1 LVPTSYCAFSRS
13 TNLRRKPLSPYLDE
27 FRTRPAIE
35 RHAPSIHLHIDGERG
50 PTKTDVC
57 NACLRALSHLFD
69 HSDGG
74 QIAFVMQVSMTS
86 LDQIKGWENV
96 GHCCWFAGKATE
108 WTQYQFRDAVPNR
121 LIERLQAEQDVPTT
135 TTLHIALATM
145 IITVFTSPIPL
156 VMSTSDVISNLITLV
171 LRRAAID
178 PADSLL
184 LALTECI
191 GALGTHVYYADQIHD
206 LASELISRL
215 VSAEATGL
223 PGRERDSSDKSR
235 GQALRALIAGL
246 VGLMSAP
253 TRRVEQRSSGE
264 TPRSEHEMV
273 SGSQKAADPVH
284 SSSGDKPARVSIE
297 RTDGEARLTQRSKI
311 SPEIWQDT
319 LNLICDVDFSVRSDY
334 ASALLVYL
342 ESEISTRGGYT
353 DGDGVRRNRLA
364 VSQLQQV
371 GNVMAALHGD
381 ELTRFLHASH
391 VYLYILATSPTFY
404 DTAHSPS
411 PPRSTT
417 RKDSA
422 DITVIPATPDAS
434 REAIGGAEDRSS
446 PARSQ
451 QGRLSFSLPT
461 RTRKLSLVRRII
473 SRLPTRITPSSPPSA
488 TASDYRNIT
497 SILIKI
503 HEFLPVRGLIT
514 GVPFLLALSSVAY
527 VDEYTDPGLL
537 GTICA
542 TREVISRVWLAL
554 GRIWDCRELAE
565 MAEKVGDIPLLQF
578 CFDLILSK
586 ALSSIPDSS
595 CLPREREARDLS
607 RLSEPD
613 VPVQISPV
621 NDADCVWTG
630 VDPERALNALTSSKN
645 VLEATAMDSQMLR
658 KRLSAQWTAESAF
671 RDCASN

>member
-1 LVPTSYCAFSRS
+1 
-13 TNLRRKPLSPYLDE
+13 
-27 FRTRPAIE
+27 
-35 RHAPSIHLHIDGERG
+35 
-50 PTKTDVC
+50 
-57 NACLRALSHLFD
+57 LSHLFD

-74 QIAFVMQVSMTS
+74 QIAFVMQAAMVS
-86 LDQIKGWENV
+86 LDQIQGWENI

-121 LIERLQAEQDVPTT
+121 LIERLQGEQDVPMT

-156 VMSTSDVISNLITLV
+156 VMSTSDVISNLITLM

-246 VGLMSAP
+246 VGLMSTP

-264 TPRSEHEMV
+264 APRSEHELV
-273 SGSQKAADPVH
+273 FGSQKAVDPVR

-297 RTDGEARLTQRSKI
+297 RNDGEARLTKRTKI
-311 SPEIWQDT
+311 SPETWQDT

-342 ESEISTRGGYT
+342 ESEISTRGEYT
-353 DGDGVRRNRLA
+353 DGDGVRRGRPLA

-381 ELTRFLHASH
+381 ESTRFLHATH
-391 VYLYILATSPTFY
+391 VYLYILATSPTFH
-404 DTAHSPS
+404 DSTHSPS

-434 REAIGGAEDRSS
+434 REAFIGAEDRSS

-473 SRLPTRITPSSPPSA
+473 SRLPTHIMPSSPPSA
-488 TASDYRNIT
+488 TASDYRNIA
-497 SILIKI
+497 SILIRI

-527 VDEYTDPGLL
+527 VDEYTDRGLL
-537 GTICA
+537 GTIYA
-542 TREVISRVWLAL
+542 IREVISTVWLAL
-554 GRIWDCRELAE
+554 GRIWDCRELVD
-565 MAEKVGDIPLLQF
+565 MAEKVGDIPLIQF
-578 CFDLILSK
+578 CSDPILSK
-586 ALSSIPDSS
+586 ALSSMPDSS
-595 CLPREREARDLS
+595 RLPREREARDLS

-613 VPVQISPV
+613 VPVQISLI
-621 NDADCVWTG
+621 NDADRVWSG
-630 VDPERALNALTSSKN
+630 VDSEGALSALTSNKN
-645 VLEATAMDSQMLR
+645 VLAATAMDSQTLR
-658 KRLSAQWTAESAF
+658 KRLSTQWTAESAF
-671 RDCASN
+671 RDCACN